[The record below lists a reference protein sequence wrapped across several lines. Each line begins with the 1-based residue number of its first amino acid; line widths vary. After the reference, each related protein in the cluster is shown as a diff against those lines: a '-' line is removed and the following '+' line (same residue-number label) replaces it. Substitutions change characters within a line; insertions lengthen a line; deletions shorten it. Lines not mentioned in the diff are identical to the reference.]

1 MRIKTTLPAITL
13 SGIGIFGFGFLANPV
28 FSASPHPNVILILA
42 DDMGYSDLGFMG
54 SGINT
59 PNIDRLAKSGVVF
72 SQCYNAGRCCPT
84 RASLLTGQYA
94 HKTGMGWMTASN
106 LGTAG
111 YTGDLNAQCV
121 TIAQVL
127 HQADYACYM
136 TGKWHVTY
144 DGFMKPEGSKHN
156 WPLQRGFDKYFGD
169 LAGGRNYFTPE
180 TLTSG
185 NEMVKAPANFY
196 LTTAVTDSTVAFL
209 NQHFRTQKEKP
220 FFFYVAYFAPHRPL
234 QALQKDIAKYR
245 GKFMDG
251 WDKNRQQRFQKLK
264 DLGMLPENVVLTQRD
279 KNVPDWNSLSDAEK
293 KVWDAQM
300 AVYAAQIDCMDQGIG
315 QIIATLK
322 KNGELDNTVIL
333 FLSDN
338 GGCAEPQG
346 GNLTL
351 EDLPSLG
358 GEENQQSYRTNWA
371 NVSNT
376 PFREYKSFVHQGG
389 ISTPLIVSWPEKIK
403 HKGKIT
409 SQVGHVIDIMPT
421 ILDLAEAN
429 YPEMFNG
436 NSIHPFQGKSLLPA
450 INGKVFKREPLFFEH
465 EANRAVIDGEW
476 KLVSI
481 GTRQFPFEG
490 EWELYNLTNDR
501 SETKNLILKYPE
513 RAAELEALWTK
524 WANENQ
530 VFPLDNSGWFE
541 KIEADKT
548 NQILKK

>member
-1 MRIKTTLPAITL
+1 MKLNLTILVFFV
-13 SGIGIFGFGFLANPV
+13 IGIMGCSRTPKNSYNEPKR
-28 FSASPHPNVILILA
+28 PNIILIMA

-59 PNIDRLAKSGVVF
+59 PNIDRLAKNGVVF
-72 SQCYNAGRCCPT
+72 SQCYNSGRCCPT

-94 HKTGMGWMTASN
+94 HHTGMGWMTASN
-106 LGTAG
+106 LGTPG

-144 DGFMKPEGSKHN
+144 DGFMKPEGPKHN
-156 WPLQRGFDKYFGD
+156 WPLQRGFDKYYGD
-169 LAGGRNYFTPE
+169 LAGGRNYYTPE

-185 NEMVKAPANFY
+185 NEMLKAPANFY
-196 LTTAVTDSTVAFL
+196 LTTAITDSSVSII
-209 NQHFRTQKEKP
+209 NQHFKMHKEKP
-220 FFFYVAYFAPHRPL
+220 FFFYVAYYAPHRPL

-251 WDKNRQQRFQKLK
+251 WDKNRKQRYERLKKL
-264 DLGMLPENVVLTQRD
+264 GIINENVVLTQRD
-279 KNVPDWNSLSDAEK
+279 ENVPDWNSLTDAEK
-293 KVWDAQM
+293 KVWDARM

-322 KNGELDNTVIL
+322 KNGELENTVIL

-338 GGCAEPQG
+338 GGCAELQG
-346 GNLTL
+346 ENLTL

-403 HKGKIT
+403 NKGKIS
-409 SQVGHVIDIMPT
+409 SQVGHVIDVMPT
-421 ILDLAEAN
+421 ILEMAGAS
-429 YPEMFNG
+429 YPEVFNG
-436 NSIHPFQGKSLLPA
+436 NAIHAFQGKSLLPA
-450 INGKVFKREPLFFEH
+450 LNGKVFKREPLFFEH
-465 EANRAVIDGEW
+465 EANRAVIDGDW
-476 KLVSI
+476 KLVSN
-481 GTRQFPFEG
+481 GTRKFPFEG

-501 SETKNLILKYPE
+501 SETKNLIRQYPKK
-513 RAAELEALWTK
+513 AAELETLWTK

-541 KIEADKT
+541 KIDADITK
-548 NQILKK
+548 QILKK